1 MVIDIYRRPR
11 TVPTPIDLRS
21 LNPAV
26 NDRKRDR
33 TIDPRII
40 GGTVG
45 LAHGKVAKQNK

>member
-33 TIDPRII
+33 TIDPHII
-40 GGTVG
+40 GGAVG
-45 LAHGKVAKQNK
+45 LTHRKLGKQ